1 MSPPVGVLLPK
12 TIMPRFRT
20 PDTEFPPS
28 RFPTKLFCAPNAA
41 AMLWFWPK
49 FAAQARR
56 DCVCGEFVVE
66 VAEGKPGVG
75 VEMALLSLFPESHI
89 GRHPPPPPQ
98 GRSRNGQLPPLT
110 PPPHTKPQPPLP
122 LPTPHNESQP
132 SSPFTVTVSKQ
143 LFPFASQVVSPL
155 GSRRVSGLL
164 RT

>member
-98 GRSRNGQLPPLT
+98 GRSRNGQVVPWRVLPSPATTL
-110 PPPHTKPQPPLP
+110 HNRSQDGDVGHSA
-122 LPTPHNESQP
+122 PTVVVDPTEVAGSPHNPVGS
-132 SSPFTVTVSKQ
+132 VS
-143 LFPFASQVVSPL
+143 
-155 GSRRVSGLL
+155 VSGLL